1 MSVAQQL
8 ERLRRIRRD
17 TLLLNSLSLN
27 SLLLNS
33 LLLNT
38 VLLNTLSAEHPV
50 Y

>member
-17 TLLLNSLSLN
+17 TLSLNSLS
-27 SLLLNS
+27 LNS